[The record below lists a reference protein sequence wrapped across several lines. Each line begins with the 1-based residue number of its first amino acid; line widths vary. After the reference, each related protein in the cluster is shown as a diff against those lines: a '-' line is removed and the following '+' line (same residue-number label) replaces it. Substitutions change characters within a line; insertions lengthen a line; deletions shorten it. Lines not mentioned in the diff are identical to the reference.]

1 MVYVVYDMYSRTEHF
16 LPEGYMDQEKV
27 DRQINIKKSQE
38 WCQLTSES
46 VWKNYDWDLT
56 GGNGGE
62 STKLMEPSTIMNS
75 FTSWFCQDG
84 LYTDSTD
91 QIGSIR

>member
-1 MVYVVYDMYSRTEHF
+1 MCMVYVVYDMYSRTEHF

-46 VWKNYDWDLT
+46 VWK
-56 GGNGGE
+56 
-62 STKLMEPSTIMNS
+62 K
-75 FTSWFCQDG
+75 
-84 LYTDSTD
+84 
-91 QIGSIR
+91 

>member
-1 MVYVVYDMYSRTEHF
+1 MNVNVYVYCLAYILGDICVCMCMVYVVYDMYSRTEHF

-46 VWKNYDWDLT
+46 VWK
-56 GGNGGE
+56 
-62 STKLMEPSTIMNS
+62 K
-75 FTSWFCQDG
+75 
-84 LYTDSTD
+84 
-91 QIGSIR
+91 

>member
-1 MVYVVYDMYSRTEHF
+1 MYSRTEHF

-46 VWKNYDWDLT
+46 VWK
-56 GGNGGE
+56 
-62 STKLMEPSTIMNS
+62 KLRL
-75 FTSWFCQDG
+75 G
-84 LYTDSTD
+84 LNRRQWWRINKTHGTVHYHELLYFMVLPGWALHRFNRPNRFN
-91 QIGSIR
+91 QINDDT